1 MCTTFMS
8 LHCMDI
14 LLFVEFPIRTII
26 RGKGD
31 DVNVLFSNIIVSPF
45 MNVPVLF
52 FHLVR
57 VILIAVNDIHMLKLG
72 ELVLSFGQGRVVAIC
87 RIGHRTGH
95 TCRFLYRRRDEGREA
110 QQNFDM

>member
-1 MCTTFMS
+1 MS

-31 DVNVLFSNIIVSPF
+31 DANILFSSIILSLVVNI
-45 MNVPVLF
+45 PVIY

-72 ELVLSFGQGRVVAIC
+72 KLELSF
-87 RIGHRTGH
+87 
-95 TCRFLYRRRDEGREA
+95 
-110 QQNFDM
+110 